1 MLLKTIF
8 ILGDIGFQNIN
19 LHTSVNLI
27 ENKIGK
33 NDIIT
38 LLGDNFYPLG
48 VSSLEDPQWDTY
60 NDIFK
65 RIKNPIYSILGNH
78 DYQQNPK
85 AQIEYE
91 NWIMKDYY
99 FKEEFDNIDLYFLD
113 TNQFNLEWVSED
125 IIKKV
130 HNQKP
135 EVLIEKQISWLEN
148 ELSKNINKKKIVF
161 GHYPM
166 LTNGRYIYQIQKMY
180 DGLIQTFKKYKVNL
194 YISGHEH
201 NIQYI
206 KRNIDELDFNQIII
220 GSSSECRDDSK
231 NCVNIDMLNFTDN
244 FYGQLNIKENNINI
258 QYFDKNNNLKY
269 EYTINI

>member
-48 VSSLEDPQWDTY
+48 VSSLEDPQWD
-60 NDIFK
+60 NFNNIFK

-78 DYQQNPK
+78 DYQLNPT
-85 AQIEYE
+85 AQIEYK
-91 NWIMKDYY
+91 NWVMKDYY

-125 IIKKV
+125 ILKKV
-130 HNQKP
+130 HNQEP
-135 EVLIEKQISWLEN
+135 EILIQKQISWLEN
-148 ELSKNINKKKIVF
+148 ELSKNNDKKKIVF

-166 LTNGRYIYQIQKMY
+166 LTNGRYLNQIQKMY

-231 NCVNIDMLNFTDN
+231 NCVNEDMLNFSDN

-258 QYFDKNNNLKY
+258 QYFDKNNSLRY
-269 EYTINI
+269 EFTINI